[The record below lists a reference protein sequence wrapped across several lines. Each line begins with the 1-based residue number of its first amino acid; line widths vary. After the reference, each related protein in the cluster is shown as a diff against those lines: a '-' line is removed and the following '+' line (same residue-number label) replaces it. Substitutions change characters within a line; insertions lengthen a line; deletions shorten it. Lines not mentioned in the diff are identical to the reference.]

1 MKTAIRWLTVFGL
14 AVVALA
20 LMGAPAAALPSGKHI
35 LFVGAIAGNS
45 VVPNLVSDLNQ
56 AFKKTQSGMIDALQ
70 DQTPELRWLR
80 KTPMSQITPS
90 GLEMR
95 LILNVLWSKTG
106 AKITDGGYE
115 NTTDVPAPQY
125 GTVSFTTFNSRF
137 VLTGLG
143 RLFDR
148 YGKAGEV
155 IQLNMYSARKCIE
168 GMGRK
173 IGMETYGYSTG
184 TVALSDG
191 AASGTTGVVITL
203 KCGFGSTLI
212 ASSNATATTR
222 QKKYLAQLFRGMD
235 SIAIFSSGSLITNGQ
250 GAITATSDTNGTITA
265 DFPGAVSISDGDAI
279 VFFNTVIGTTAAS
292 TELNLWVN
300 GMLDV
305 TQSASLHGLATSD
318 APNWA
323 SYTDTTGGY
332 MNFLKVRNAEQYI
345 NNYGGTEPNRMII
358 SNGALNA
365 ATNAQRSAMI
375 YPGTSSFDLDGNL
388 SKKGVEIVTS
398 VLAPPALSFI
408 YDDEVYTKG
417 ELGDLPSEKG
427 SPDLFEFDKL
437 PNQSQWAA
445 SLLYAYYRAC
455 QNRAAVTCQT
465 SLTEA

>member
-1 MKTAIRWLTVFGL
+1 M
-14 AVVALA
+14 
-20 LMGAPAAALPSGKHI
+20 
-35 LFVGAIAGNS
+35 AIAGNS
-45 VVPNLVSDLNQ
+45 VVPNLVADLDQ
-56 AFKKTQSGMIDALQ
+56 AFKKTQSGMLTALQ
-70 DQTPELRWLR
+70 AVTPELRWLR
-80 KTPMSQITPS
+80 KTPMSQIIPS

-106 AKITDGGYE
+106 AKIADGGYE
-115 NTTDVPAPQY
+115 ATTDVPAPQA
-125 GTVSFTTFNSRF
+125 GTVQFTTFNDRF

-143 RLFDR
+143 RLFDKF
-148 YGKAGEV
+148 GKAGEV
-155 IQLNMYSARKCIE
+155 IQLNMYSARKCLE

-173 IGMETYGYSTG
+173 VGMETYGFSTG

-191 AASGTTGVVITL
+191 AASGTTDVVITL
-203 KCGFGSTLI
+203 KEAFGTSLV

-222 QKKYLAQLFRGMD
+222 QKKYLSQLFRGHD
-235 SIAIFSSGSLITNGQ
+235 SIAVFHSGSLITNGQ
-250 GAITATSDTNGTITA
+250 GEITANSDTSGTITA
-265 DFPGAVSISDGDAI
+265 TFPGAVSISDGDAI

-300 GMLDV
+300 GLFDV

-323 SYTDTTGGY
+323 SYTDSSGGY
-332 MNFLKVRNAEQYI
+332 YSFLKHRNGEQYI
-345 NNYGGTEPNRMII
+345 NNYGGTEPNSLII

-365 ATNAQRSAMI
+365 ATSAERAARI
-375 YPGTSSFDLDGNL
+375 YPGTSMFDLDGNL
-388 SKKGVEIVTS
+388 EKKGVEIRTS
-398 VLAPPALSFI
+398 VLAPPATAFL
-408 YDDEVYTKG
+408 YDDEVYTRG
-417 ELGDLPSEKG
+417 ELGDLPSDQG

-455 QNRAAVTCQT
+455 TNRAAVACFT